1 MARCQSITIALVAFF
16 IGILVGAP
24 VGAAETHLRYE
35 VMWGGLHAAEFALS
49 LDGDKTTYANRFRLE
64 TRGIADWLLRLRVSV
79 SGHGEA
85 PAAAPLKPRA
95 YRVGYSNRRRQRVV
109 SLRFDE
115 ESGEVSPVVESDS
128 RLDGDASPEAGDDND
143 EATISRDL
151 RLGVIDPLSAF
162 VESLRRVRR
171 HLDGEPADF
180 RLAVFDGRRR
190 FDLEGAYAGK
200 VRRTILNVPRELHRV
215 RVKTIPMAGFRRAQR
230 ILWDGTTFDVFLGT
244 DGRLLPVQIMSVGP
258 GPVMNLV
265 EECPALCVLPPD

>member
-1 MARCQSITIALVAFF
+1 MAPCRSIVVALVALF
-16 IGILVGAP
+16 IGAPAGA
-24 VGAAETHLRYE
+24 VETHLRYE

-49 LDGDKTTYANRFRLE
+49 LDGDKSTYANRFRLE

-79 SGHGEA
+79 SGHGDA

-95 YRVGYSNRRRQRVV
+95 YRVGYSNRRRERVV

-115 ESGEVSPVVESDS
+115 ESGEVSSVVESDS
-128 RLDGDASPEAGDDND
+128 RLDDDDSSEADDDKDD
-143 EATISRDL
+143 EAMIRRDL
-151 RLGVIDPLSAF
+151 RLGVVDPLSAF

-171 HLDGEPADF
+171 HLTGEPADF

-190 FDLEGAYAGK
+190 FDLEGAYTGK
-200 VRRTILNVPRELHRV
+200 VRRTVLNVSRELHRV
-215 RVKTIPMAGFRRAQR
+215 RVKTIPVAGFRRTQR
-230 ILWDGTTFDVFLGT
+230 ILWDGTAFDVFLGT